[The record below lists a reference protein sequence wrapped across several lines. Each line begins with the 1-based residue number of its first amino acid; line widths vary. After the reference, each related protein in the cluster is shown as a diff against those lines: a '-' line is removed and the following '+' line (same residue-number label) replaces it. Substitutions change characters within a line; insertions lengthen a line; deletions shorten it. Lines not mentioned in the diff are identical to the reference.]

1 MGKRFGFPEAIFS
14 INSFAAAMLALY
26 IGFAIGLER
35 PYWAMLTVYITVQPL
50 SGALRSKAFFRVIG
64 TALGGAAAVAFI
76 PNFVN
81 SPVLL
86 SAILSIW
93 VGLCLFL
100 SLLDRTPRSYV
111 FMLAGY
117 TAAIIGFPSVNAPG
131 TIFDTALSRVEEITL
146 GIVCAALMHTI
157 FFPRSVTAALNMRIA
172 GILGDAQN
180 WACETWAPDLLASG
194 RVLEADQRRRQRI
207 AADITELHILSTH
220 LPFDT
225 ANLVPTA
232 HAVRAMQD
240 RLSLLLPLASA
251 VEDRRRALLLQRE
264 APADVVELLS
274 RARDWMKKG
283 MASTRE
289 EAVAL
294 VNDCFAAEPELP
306 PGADWEQ
313 LLKAS
318 LLQRLAELIEAVQDA
333 RELAAYIARPDR
345 PLHGAL
351 MTRLVGISRR
361 RLHRDWGMA
370 LLSGFAAAITT
381 MACCAIW
388 IATAWPEGAIAPTF
402 AAILMSL
409 FATLDDPTPA
419 ISVFMKSTFIS
430 LALAAFYLFAALPA
444 IDGFPMLV
452 AVLAPVLLIL
462 GALQGNPPTFLPGL
476 ALILGLAGS
485 LSLQAE
491 FSADFPSFLNN
502 FVAQTVGIFA
512 ALVGT
517 QIFRSIGAAFSA
529 RRILRFGWRHLAA
542 NAAASPEEG
551 QDRTVWTSQMLD
563 RLGLLIPR
571 LNMLE
576 QRGELAHVD
585 LLQDIR
591 IGLNVADLQEARLAL
606 GPTVEPSLA
615 AVLRSITAYFRR
627 RSVVPS
633 TEIAPTLLAK
643 IDRAIDTTST
653 AWGSPER
660 QACLWSLVGLRR
672 NMFPQAEPYV
682 PMSGEPI

>member
-64 TALGGAAAVAFI
+64 TTLGGAAAVAFL

-81 SPVLL
+81 SPELL
-86 SAILSIW
+86 SAVLSLW
-93 VGLCLFL
+93 VGLCLTV

-146 GIVCAALMHTI
+146 GIVCAALVHTI
-157 FFPRSVTAALNMRIA
+157 FFPRSVVGAMNLRIA
-172 GILGDAQN
+172 AIMRDAEG
-180 WACETWAPDLLASG
+180 WACENWAPDILAG
-194 RVLEADQRRRQRI
+194 HRHLHAGRQRQKI
-207 AADITELHILSTH
+207 AADITELHVLCTH

-225 ANLVPTA
+225 ANLIPA
-232 HAVRAMQD
+232 AQAVRAMQD
-240 RLSLLLPLASA
+240 RLSLMLPLASA
-251 VEDRRRALLLQRE
+251 VEDRRRALMMQHD
-264 APADVVELLS
+264 APADVIDLLS

-283 MASTRE
+283 TAATRE
-289 EAVAL
+289 EALAL
-294 VNDCFAAEPELP
+294 IADCRAAEPDLP
-306 PGADWEQ
+306 QGANWEQ

-318 LLQRLAELIEAVQDA
+318 LMRRLAELIEAVQDA
-333 RELAAYIARPDR
+333 RELAANIARPDR
-345 PLHGAL
+345 PLPDAL
-351 MTRLVGISRR
+351 EKRLFGLSRR
-361 RLHRDWGMA
+361 TLHSDWGLA
-370 LLSGFAAAITT
+370 LLSGFAATVTT
-381 MACCAIW
+381 MACCAVW
-388 IATAWPEGAIAPTF
+388 IALQWPEGSIMPTF

-409 FATLDDPTPA
+409 FATLDDPSPA
-419 ISVFMKSTFIS
+419 ISAFMKASIVS
-430 LALAAFYLFAALPA
+430 LPLTAFYLFAGLPA

-452 AVLAPVLLIL
+452 AILAPVFIIL
-462 GALQGNPPTFLPGL
+462 GALQANPKTFLLGL
-476 ALILGLAGS
+476 ALILSFAGA

-502 FVAQTVGIFA
+502 FAAQTFGIFA
-512 ALVGT
+512 ALAGT

-529 RRILRFGWRHLAA
+529 RRILRFGWRHLAI

-551 QDRTVWTSQMLD
+551 QDRALWTSQMLD

-571 LNMLE
+571 LGMLE
-576 QRGELAHVD
+576 AVGDLAQVD

-606 GPTVEPSLA
+606 GPSIEPSLA
-615 AVLRSITAYFRR
+615 EVLRAIAAYFRR
-627 RSVVPS
+627 RSIVPS
-633 TEIAPTLLAK
+633 TDVAPTLLGK
-643 IDRAIDTTST
+643 IDHAIDTVSA
-653 AWGSPER
+653 AWESPER

-672 NMFPQAEPYV
+672 NMFPRAEPYV
-682 PMSGEPI
+682 PIIAEAL